1 MALRHKKPS
10 ARQESKKQIRAFWR
24 NGFVVCVAAQTIN
37 GRLDPYV
44 YSNGRELIDAGVIFL
59 EDMLSETAF
68 VKLGWV
74 LGHRGWIGK
83 VKEKMLEN
91 FAGELNERLGVEGF

>member
-1 MALRHKKPS
+1 LLCAQLRKL
-10 ARQESKKQIRAFWR
+10 F
-24 NGFVVCVAAQTIN
+24 
-37 GRLDPYV
+37 DPYV
-44 YSNGRELIDAGVIFL
+44 YSNGRELVDVGVIFL
-59 EDMLSETAF
+59 GDMLAESAL

-91 FAGELNERLGVEGF
+91 FAGELNSRLEV